1 MARCNDLVTTQV
13 SRPCIVFA
21 NAAMKCFLSFDIVS
35 LKLIYY
41 GFSKFQFMKL
51 LRAGNGNT
59 MDGPSL
65 IRRELILSANKVSS
79 GNIDHLEN
87 HRGDPDL

>member
-1 MARCNDLVTTQV
+1 M
-13 SRPCIVFA
+13 IF
-21 NAAMKCFLSFDIVS
+21 
-35 LKLIYY
+35 Y
-41 GFSKFQFMKL
+41 GFSKFHFIKL
-51 LRAGNGNT
+51 PRAGNGNT

-87 HRGDPDL
+87 HRGDPDLWPLNNVTAAPWQWVFDIKGNNRAQDW

>member
-1 MARCNDLVTTQV
+1 M
-13 SRPCIVFA
+13 FA
-21 NAAMKCFLSFDIVS
+21 NAAMKSFLSFDTQCSKLEIDFLWFLKIS
-35 LKLIYY
+35 LYKINIKLP
-41 GFSKFQFMKL
+41 
-51 LRAGNGNT
+51 RAGNGNT

-79 GNIDHLEN
+79 GNINHLEN

>member
-1 MARCNDLVTTQV
+1 M
-13 SRPCIVFA
+13 FA
-21 NAAMKCFLSFDIVS
+21 NAAMKSFLLFDTQCSKLEIDFVWFLKIS
-35 LKLIYY
+35 LYKIA
-41 GFSKFQFMKL
+41 
-51 LRAGNGNT
+51 RAGNGNT

>member
-1 MARCNDLVTTQV
+1 M
-13 SRPCIVFA
+13 FA
-21 NAAMKCFLSFDIVS
+21 HAAMKSFLSFDTAS
-35 LKLIYY
+35 LKLIFY
-41 GFSKFQFMKL
+41 GFLKFQFIKL

-87 HRGDPDL
+87 HSGDPDL